1 MKRIRLRKNK
11 TENPEAEKPRRRKRR
26 LRKER
31 LQEELDRRK
40 QQAEEL
46 IKDESKLE
54 LFLQKLEAKLKTIP
68 TVGGE
73 LGSIPLML
81 SLLRS
86 YLAKEYTKVPTASLA
101 TIIGALIYFVA
112 PFDIVP
118 DLLVGLGFVDD
129 AAIIGLCLSSVISD
143 LDEYEQWRKTTG
155 RLKVEMPEVEGSAL
169 TNFVKGKLVKKI
181 AKK

>member
-1 MKRIRLRKNK
+1 
-11 TENPEAEKPRRRKRR
+11 
-26 LRKER
+26 
-31 LQEELDRRK
+31 
-40 QQAEEL
+40 
-46 IKDESKLE
+46 
-54 LFLQKLEAKLKTIP
+54 
-68 TVGGE
+68 
-73 LGSIPLML
+73 ML

-169 TNFVKGKLVKKI
+169 TNIIKGKLVKKLT
-181 AKK
+181 KK